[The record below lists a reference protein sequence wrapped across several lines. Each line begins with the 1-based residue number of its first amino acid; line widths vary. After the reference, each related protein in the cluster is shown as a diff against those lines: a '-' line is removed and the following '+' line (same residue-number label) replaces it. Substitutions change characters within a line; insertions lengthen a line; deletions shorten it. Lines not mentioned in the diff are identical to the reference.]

1 MNTIKMS
8 QLSFF
13 KAEKYK
19 HLYTNV
25 CDFKDVPRPHSCMG
39 LILSGEASF
48 ETKNDVVKV
57 KQGDIIFV
65 PITSEYISTWKGNPE
80 IEYISLHFI
89 FDTPNGL
96 FTMKKPQLQ
105 KVSGFDFGDMKDRYE
120 YVLKNLDNPNEETKL
135 SVLSKFYEILSVVL
149 PYIKSKQSAHIDER
163 IARAIEYIEKNYSQP
178 LSVPD
183 LANYSK
189 MSVSGFYS
197 LFKKATGLTPID
209 YKNQTCIRYAMR
221 MLIDDADF
229 PVEYIAEKTGFS
241 SSAYFRRTFKRV
253 TGKTPTEYRKTAIEL

>member
-8 QLSFF
+8 HLSYL
-13 KAEKYK
+13 KAEKYE
-19 HLYTNV
+19 HLHTNV
-25 CDFKDVPRPHSCMG
+25 CDFRCVPRPHSCMG

-48 ETKNDVVKV
+48 ETKTDIVKV
-57 KQGDIIFV
+57 KKGDIIFV
-65 PITSEYISTWKGNPE
+65 PITSKYISAWEGNPD
-80 IEYISLHFI
+80 IMYISLHFI

-105 KVSGFDFGDMKDRYE
+105 KVSGFDFGDMKEKYE
-120 YVLKNLDNPNEETKL
+120 YILKHLDSPSEEINLN
-135 SVLSKFYEILSVVL
+135 VLSKFYEILSIVIPCL
-149 PYIKSKQSAHIDER
+149 RLKQTAHIDDR
-163 IARAIEYIEKNYSQP
+163 IERAIEHIENNYSQP

-183 LANYSK
+183 LAHYSK

-229 PVEYIAEKTGFS
+229 SVEYIAEKTGFS
-241 SSAYFRRTFKRV
+241 SSAYFRRTFKRI